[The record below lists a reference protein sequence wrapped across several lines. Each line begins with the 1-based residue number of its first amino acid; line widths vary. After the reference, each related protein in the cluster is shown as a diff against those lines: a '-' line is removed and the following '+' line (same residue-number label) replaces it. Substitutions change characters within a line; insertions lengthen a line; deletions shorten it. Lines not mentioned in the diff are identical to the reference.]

1 MLIFYERKVCGDFCS
16 SHWTLAFLIY
26 GFGFIILAMYLL
38 FVPPMEQIE
47 KKEIQKSKQGLNKK
61 DFAMISSLNKFIYL
75 IYLISN
81 ENTFRNVVLICD
93 FLEYTDTF
101 FFDIYSVIGFFIRQY
116 LNSNPKDLKMKEWV
130 ISRYSE
136 NPDSPFTQNEI
147 MSWRHDT
154 Q

>member
-1 MLIFYERKVCGDFCS
+1 MNKYEYTIDNF
-16 SHWTLAFLIY
+16 
-26 GFGFIILAMYLL
+26 
-38 FVPPMEQIE
+38 E
-47 KKEIQKSKQGLNKK
+47 K

-81 ENTFRNVVLICD
+81 ENTFQNVILICD

-136 NPDSPFTQNEI
+136 NPDSPFTRDEI

>member
-1 MLIFYERKVCGDFCS
+1 MKKILKQFKKKNYKYVYE
-16 SHWTLAFLIY
+16 
-26 GFGFIILAMYLL
+26 YL
-38 FVPPMEQIE
+38 
-47 KKEIQKSKQGLNKK
+47 SLNKYEYTIDNFEK

-81 ENTFRNVVLICD
+81 ENTFRNVILICD

-116 LNSNPKDLKMKEWV
+116 LNSYPKDLKMKEWV

-136 NPDSPFTQNEI
+136 NPDSPFTQDEI

>member
-1 MLIFYERKVCGDFCS
+1 MKKILKQFKKKNYKYVYE
-16 SHWTLAFLIY
+16 Y
-26 GFGFIILAMYLL
+26 LAM
-38 FVPPMEQIE
+38 
-47 KKEIQKSKQGLNKK
+47 NKYEYTIDNFEK

-81 ENTFRNVVLICD
+81 ENTFRNVILICD

-136 NPDSPFTQNEI
+136 NPDSPFTQDEI

>member
-1 MLIFYERKVCGDFCS
+1 MKKILKQFKKKNYKYVYE
-16 SHWTLAFLIY
+16 Y
-26 GFGFIILAMYLL
+26 LAM
-38 FVPPMEQIE
+38 
-47 KKEIQKSKQGLNKK
+47 NKYEYTIDNFEK

-81 ENTFRNVVLICD
+81 ENTFRNVILICD

-136 NPDSPFTQNEI
+136 NHYSPFTQDEI